1 MKGINLIATLMRKN
15 NHCAR
20 CCRNSDCI
28 RAHFT
33 AGVVL
38 FHWRCF
44 LVQMREN
51 NAAKEN
57 SAIAGEHR

>member
-1 MKGINLIATLMRKN
+1 MATLMRKN

-28 RAHFT
+28 RAQFT
-33 AGVVL
+33 AGVDL

-44 LVQMREN
+44 LAQMRESNTADHN
-51 NAAKEN
+51 NAARAAVE
-57 SAIAGEHR
+57 ARP